1 MDADKLADASRRG
14 GTCVGRGLDRRDIT
28 ANNGR
33 DKAGADLFVSDEL
46 HIGGLYHRVG
56 GLDHRYKAF
65 TLNHS

>member
-1 MDADKLADASRRG
+1 MNADKLADASRRG
-14 GTCVGRGLDRRDIT
+14 CTCVGSGLDRRYIAT
-28 ANNGR
+28 NNGR

-46 HIGGLYHRVG
+46 HIGGLYHCVG